1 MDDFLAKIILDDE
14 GNFRVQ
20 DVATGEMG
28 EPCKFCDENDKT
40 IVLTANA
47 SNRKWFNRKK
57 AMAEI
62 EANGFCGLAH
72 KEPRHIGTGV
82 STKIPNKKLIEYLSE
97 EEKAEYMAI
106 IDRAKEAMLADRKKP
121 MTERE
126 KLEAKIKKAQEALA
140 ALEAQASG
148 EQVEQVE
155 PVKKSKK
162 NKKEAE

>member
-1 MDDFLAKIILDDE
+1 MDEFLAKIILDDE

-20 DVATGEMG
+20 DIETGEIG
-28 EPCKFCDENDKT
+28 EPCKFCDADDKT
-40 IVLTANA
+40 IVLTVNK
-47 SNRKWFNRKK
+47 SNRKWFNRKR

-62 EANGFCGLAH
+62 EANGFCGLTYKAS
-72 KEPRHIGTGV
+72 RHVGTGV

-106 IDRAKEAMLADRKKP
+106 IDRAREAMMADRKKP

-126 KLEAKIKKAQEALA
+126 KLEAKIAKAKEALA
-140 ALEAQASG
+140 KLEANQAGDSPA
-148 EQVEQVE
+148 EST
-155 PVKKSKK
+155 KKSKK